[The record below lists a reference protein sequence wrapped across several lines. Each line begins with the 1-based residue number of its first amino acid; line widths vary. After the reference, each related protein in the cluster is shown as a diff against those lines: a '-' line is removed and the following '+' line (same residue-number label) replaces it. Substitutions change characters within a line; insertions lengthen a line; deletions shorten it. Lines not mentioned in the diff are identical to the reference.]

1 MKRYYEQGLID
12 KKWIEE
18 YCKGNWRKCIR
29 YQMEEKGKYHPDW
42 MLPDGSL
49 KEELKKNRKK

>member
-1 MKRYYEQGLID
+1 MKRFYELGRLD
-12 KKWIEE
+12 KRWIEK

-29 YQMEEKGKYHPDW
+29 YKLEEQGLYHPDW

-49 KEELKKNRKK
+49 DENLRKI